1 MAWFDIAAGLAQGA
15 QQGIDRVQADQVRRK
30 ADAFKDA
37 QEKRALAAEAR
48 LVDQDVERK
57 IAEFINRSDPSNL
70 DPAEVQKFGA
80 AANSYITKATDGS
93 GRLVARE
100 SPLATKKRAYDAMVM
115 DDFPNEFKAKVA
127 ERQLRGQRTGIESQA
142 LSVMAGPDWEKQ
154 SDPNKLKYG
163 KAAGFTL
170 EEIVPFLSSAGQQQ
184 YRNNTGAGIAGNLN
198 ITAAGIA
205 QQAGLARADLAGK
218 YDVQLAKIRST
229 TSGEAAQR
237 MEFQRLV
244 NTIMA
249 NEGGT
254 FEEAAQKI
262 ADYFAAAPTASGS
275 QSSRFKIEPE

>member
-48 LVDQDVERK
+48 VVEQDVERK
-57 IAEFINRSDPSNL
+57 IAEFIERSDPNSL
-70 DPAEVQKFGA
+70 DPVEVQKFGGA
-80 AANSYITKATDGS
+80 AQRYIQKTSD
-93 GRLVARE
+93 GRLVPRE
-100 SPLATKKRAYDAMVM
+100 SPLKAKKRAYDTMVL
-115 DDFPNEFKAKVA
+115 DDAPKDLISK
-127 ERQLRGQRTGIESQA
+127 QLARDAGDEKTRSQRGAQA
-142 LSVMAGPDWEKQ
+142 LFEDKSKFNLLPDGSKRSV
-154 SDPNKLKYG
+154 LK
-163 KAAGFTL
+163 TL
-170 EEIVPFLSSAGQQQ
+170 GYANEDIVPYLSEAGQAN
-184 YRNNTGAGIAGNLN
+184 YRKNTGAGIAGNLN

-218 YDVQLAKIRST
+218 YDVHLAKIRST

-249 NEGGT
+249 NESVS

-262 ADYFAAAPTASGS
+262 ADYFAAVPTAAGS
-275 QSSRFKIEPE
+275 QSSRFKVEPE